1 MRRQREQGMSKH
13 GYVCQVQATQDGSK
27 LTGRW
32 LRITFTMVRSFV
44 SLTRDGNRCRVF
56 SAIGQSTLPHENSF
70 TFFSYSVMDGTFFLV
85 LNFILLSLTQ
95 DCSQP
100 PGCAYLFY
108 PFLFFCLFFIATSF
122 RS

>member
-1 MRRQREQGMSKH
+1 MRRQREQGMSKR
-13 GYVCQVQATQDGSK
+13 GYDSHVCQVQATQDGSK

-100 PGCAYLFY
+100 QGCAYLFY
-108 PFLFFCLFFIATSF
+108 PFLFFCLFS
-122 RS
+122 

>member
-70 TFFSYSVMDGTFFLV
+70 TFFSYSVMDGTFFSCSKIY
-85 LNFILLSLTQ
+85 FTLS
-95 DCSQP
+95 DS
-100 PGCAYLFY
+100 GLFTASRLRL
-108 PFLFFCLFFIATSF
+108 PFLPFSLFLLIF
-122 RS
+122 